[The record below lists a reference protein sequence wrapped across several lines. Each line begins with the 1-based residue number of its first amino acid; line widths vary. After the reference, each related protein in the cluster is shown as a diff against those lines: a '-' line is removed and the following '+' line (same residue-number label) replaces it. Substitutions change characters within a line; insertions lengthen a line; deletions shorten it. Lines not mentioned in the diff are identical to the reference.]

1 MTLMTAR
8 TITIETKTI
17 LIITEIE
24 RMVMM
29 LEIEIKSEED
39 IGIIFGVRIDG
50 IVTGMTPM
58 IAIEEEEVE
67 MTVSIAGT
75 GGTDTR
81 TEIEGIETVR
91 ENVIEEEE
99 IDMIV
104 QKEGETEIGTET
116 VTEAGI
122 EIGIG
127 IGIGID
133 IEIGIGTGIDGVAEI
148 GTNLVNVTIEDEI
161 GMTVLIE
168 VESETGIGG
177 KERIEIIKT
186 EVASTKNHTMT
197 INKTCRM
204 RVYVWL
210 DLITLIQNGSA

>member
-1 MTLMTAR
+1 MILMTAR
-8 TITIETKTI
+8 TITTETKTI
-17 LIITEIE
+17 LTIIEIE
-24 RMVMM
+24 KMV
-29 LEIEIKSEED
+29 LIREIEIKDEED
-39 IGIIFGVRIDG
+39 IGIIIGIRIDG
-50 IVTGMTPM
+50 IVIGMTPM
-58 IAIEEEEVE
+58 IAIEEGEVE
-67 MTVSIAGT
+67 TTVSIAET
-75 GGTDTR
+75 GETDTK
-81 TEIEGIETVR
+81 TKIEGIETVR

-104 QKEGETEIGTET
+104 QKEGETEIGIGIGT

-122 EIGIG
+122 EIGID
-127 IGIGID
+127 IGIGI
-133 IEIGIGTGIDGVAEI
+133 GIDGVAEI

>member
-1 MTLMTAR
+1 
-8 TITIETKTI
+8 
-17 LIITEIE
+17 
-24 RMVMM
+24 
-29 LEIEIKSEED
+29 
-39 IGIIFGVRIDG
+39 
-50 IVTGMTPM
+50 MTPM
-58 IAIEEEEVE
+58 IAIEEGEIET
-67 MTVSIAGT
+67 TVSIAET
-75 GGTDTR
+75 GETDTR

-91 ENVIEEEE
+91 ENAIEEEE

-104 QKEGETEIGTET
+104 QKEGEIGIGIEIGIET

-122 EIGIG
+122 E

-168 VESETGIGG
+168 VESETGIDV

-186 EVASTKNHTMT
+186 EVATTKNHTPT
-197 INKTCRM
+197 INKSCRM
-204 RVYVWL
+204 RVHVWL
-210 DLITLIQNGSA
+210 GLIMLIQNGSA